1 MIPPML
7 PQSLKITPRL
17 DRWIRFNADR
27 TVTVFSGKVELGQGI
42 ETAIAQIAAEEL
54 NVALER
60 LSLVAG
66 DTTQSPDE
74 WYTAGSQSIEI
85 GGTAM
90 RLACAE
96 VRNLFLEAAAR
107 ELEVNVAELRVR
119 DGTIEVAGTDLRT
132 NYWDLAPRISLARDA
147 TGAVAP
153 KAPAEHWTVGKSVA
167 RRDLRA
173 KVTGAA
179 YVHDLE
185 LPGMVFGRV
194 LRPPSYSASLAAF
207 DASTIRAMPG
217 VVAVM
222 VNGSFIG
229 LCAEREEQAVSAI
242 QAARAA
248 ASWLEESLLPSI
260 TEVHDLLPALPSVRS
275 LVHRQGETSVT
286 RSLRRLEAS
295 YSKPYIAH
303 ASIGPSCALARYE
316 GGKLTIW
323 SHTQGSHFLRSQIAQ
338 VIGAAPAEVEV
349 IHKDGAGC
357 YGHNGADDVALDA
370 ALLAR
375 ACARPVLVQWT
386 REDELAWS
394 PYGSA
399 MVVRVAASLDA
410 TGRVVDWQHE
420 IWSHTHI
427 KRPGWGEG
435 VNLLAAWHMDPPFPV
450 PPAKDVP
457 QPTGGAD
464 RNAIPLYD
472 FPAQEISYNF
482 IADMPLRVSALRS
495 LGAFAN
501 VFAIESFMD
510 ELAAST
516 NTDAIAF
523 RLRHLK
529 DARAREVIETVA
541 KAARWTTEEKKGDA
555 TRGRGLGFGR
565 YKNRGA
571 YCAVIAEVEVA
582 ESLRVKRVVAAVD
595 AGQVVNPNGLT
606 NQIEGGIVQAISWTL
621 KEQVLWD
628 RDRVLSR
635 SWESYPILRFDET
648 PEVEVLILS
657 RPGEPALGVGECAA
671 GPTAAAIANALF
683 NAMGVRARDLP
694 LTPDRIASA
703 IAQSD
708 AGEPRA

>member
-1 MIPPML
+1 MIARTL
-7 PQSLKITPRL
+7 PQSLKTTPRL
-17 DRWIRFNADR
+17 DRWVRFNADR

-42 ETAIAQIAAEEL
+42 ETAIAQIAADEL
-54 NVALER
+54 DVALER

-85 GGTAM
+85 GGMAM

-96 VRNLFLEAAAR
+96 VRSLFLEAAAR
-107 ELEVNVAELRVR
+107 ELEVSVAELRVH

-132 NYWDLAPRISLARDA
+132 SYWNLAPRVSLVRDA
-147 TGAVAP
+147 TGGAEP
-153 KAPAEHWTVGKSVA
+153 KSPAQYGLVGKSA
-167 RRDLRA
+167 RRRDLRA

-179 YVHDLE
+179 YVHDME
-185 LPGMVFGRV
+185 IPGMVFGRV
-194 LRPPSYSASLAAF
+194 LRPPSYSATLAAF
-207 DASTIRAMPG
+207 DASAIRAMLG
-217 VVAVM
+217 VVAVI
-222 VNGSFIG
+222 VSGNFIA
-229 LCAEREEQAVSAI
+229 LCAEREEQAVNAL
-242 QAARAA
+242 QAARRA
-248 ASWLEESLLPSI
+248 ASWLEEPLLPST
-260 TEVHDLLPALPSVRS
+260 TEVRDFLPALPSVRS
-275 LVHRQGETSVT
+275 IVHRQGGTSIADSVQH
-286 RSLRRLEAS
+286 LEAR

-303 ASIGPSCALARYE
+303 ASIGPSCALARYNR
-316 GGKLTIW
+316 GKLTIW
-323 SHTQGSHFLRSQIAQ
+323 SHTQGSHHLRGQIAQ
-338 VIGAAPAEVEV
+338 VMGVAPADVEV
-349 IHKDGAGC
+349 IHTDGAGC

-375 ACARPVLVQWT
+375 ACARPVQVQWT

-394 PYGSA
+394 PCGSA

-410 TGRVVDWQHE
+410 TGQVVDWQHE

-435 VNLLAAWHMDPPFPV
+435 INLLAAWHMDPPFPV

-472 FPAQEISYNF
+472 FQVQDISYNF

-510 ELAAST
+510 ELAAAT
-516 NTDAIAF
+516 NTDAIEF

-541 KAARWTTEEKKGDA
+541 KAARWTNDGKGNA
-555 TRGRGLGFGR
+555 TRGRGLGFAR
-565 YKNRGA
+565 YKNRSA
-571 YCAVIAEVEVA
+571 YCAVIAEVEVG
-582 ESLRVKRVVAAVD
+582 ETLRVKRVVAAVD
-595 AGQVVNPNGLT
+595 AGQVVNPDGLT

-628 RDRVLSR
+628 RERVLSR

-648 PEVEVLILS
+648 PEVEVIILS
-657 RPGEPALGVGECAA
+657 RPGEPGLGVGECAA

-683 NAMGVRARDLP
+683 NALGVRARDLP
-694 LTPDRIASA
+694 LTPDRIA
-703 IAQSD
+703 D
-708 AGEPRA
+708 EMD

>member
-1 MIPPML
+1 MNPLAL
-7 PQSLKITPRL
+7 PQSLKTTPRL
-17 DRWIRFNADR
+17 DRWVRFNADN

-42 ETAIAQIAAEEL
+42 ETAIAQIAADEL
-54 NVALER
+54 DVALER
-60 LSLVAG
+60 LTLVAG

-85 GGTAM
+85 GGMAM

-96 VRNLFLEAAAR
+96 VRSLFLEAAAR
-107 ELEVNVAELRVR
+107 ELEVTVATLRVR

-132 NYWDLAPRISLARDA
+132 TYWNLAPRLNLARDA
-147 TGAVAP
+147 TGGAP
-153 KAPAEHWTVGKSVA
+153 PKLPDQHGLVGKSA
-167 RRDLRA
+167 PRRDLRA

-185 LPGMVFGRV
+185 IPGMVFGRV
-194 LRPPSYSASLAAF
+194 LRPPSYSARLEAF
-207 DASTIRAMPG
+207 DASAIRTLPG
-217 VVAVM
+217 VVAVI
-222 VNGSFIG
+222 VSGNFVG
-229 LCAEREEQAVSAI
+229 LCAEREEQAVGAL
-242 QAARAA
+242 QAARRA
-248 ASWLEESLLPSI
+248 ASWLEEPLLPST
-260 TEVHDLLPALPSVRS
+260 TEVRDFLPALPSVRS
-275 LVHRQGETSVT
+275 IVHRQGETSIADSVQH
-286 RSLRRLEAS
+286 REAH

-303 ASIGPSCALARYE
+303 ASIGPSCALARYDR
-316 GGKLTIW
+316 GKLTIW
-323 SHTQGSHFLRSQIAQ
+323 SHTQGSHHLRSQIAQ
-338 VIGAAPAEVEV
+338 VLGVAPADVEV
-349 IHKDGAGC
+349 IHQDGAGC

-375 ACARPVLVQWT
+375 ACARPVQVQWT

-394 PYGSA
+394 PCGSA

-410 TGRVVDWQHE
+410 KGRIVDWQHE

-435 VNLLAAWHMDPPFPV
+435 INLLAAWHMDPSFPV

-464 RNAIPLYD
+464 RNSIPLYD
-472 FPAQEISYNF
+472 FQAQEISYNF

-510 ELAAST
+510 ELAAAT
-516 NTDAIAF
+516 NTDAIEF

-529 DARAREVIETVA
+529 DARAREVIEAVA
-541 KAARWTTEEKKGDA
+541 KAARWTTGEKGNP
-555 TRGRGLGFGR
+555 TRGRGVSFAR
-565 YKNRGA
+565 YKNRSA
-571 YCAVIAEVEVA
+571 YCAVIAEVEVG
-582 ESLRVKRVVAAVD
+582 ETLRVKRVIAAVD
-595 AGQVVNPNGLT
+595 AGQVVNPDGLT

-621 KEQVLWD
+621 KEKVLWD

-657 RPGEPALGVGECAA
+657 RPAEPGLGVGECAA
-671 GPTAAAIANALF
+671 GPTAAAVANALY
-683 NAMGVRARDLP
+683 NALGVRVRDLP
-694 LTPDRIASA
+694 LTPDRIAHEM
-703 IAQSD
+703 D
-708 AGEPRA
+708 

>member
-1 MIPPML
+1 MKPSVL
-7 PQSLKITPRL
+7 PQSLKTTPRL
-17 DRWIRFNADR
+17 DRWVRFNADR

-42 ETAIAQIAAEEL
+42 ETAIAQIAADEL
-54 NVALER
+54 DVGLER
-60 LSLVAG
+60 LTLVAG

-96 VRNLFLEAAAR
+96 VRSLFLEAAAR
-107 ELEVNVAELRVR
+107 ELEVNVAELRIR
-119 DGTIEVAGTDLRT
+119 DGTIEVAGTDLRAS
-132 NYWDLAPRISLARDA
+132 YWDLAPRVSLDRDV
-147 TGAVAP
+147 TGAAPP
-153 KAPAEHWTVGKSVA
+153 KAPAQQSLVGTSA
-167 RRDLRA
+167 PRRDLRA
-173 KVTGAA
+173 KITGAA

-194 LRPPSYSASLAAF
+194 LRPPSYSAKVVAF
-207 DASTIRAMPG
+207 DADTIRAMPG

-222 VNGSFIG
+222 VSGNFIG
-229 LCAEREEQAVSAI
+229 VCAEREEQALKAL
-242 QAARAA
+242 QAARHAA
-248 ASWLEESLLPSI
+248 TWVEEPMLPST
-260 TEVHDLLPALPSVRS
+260 TEVRDFLPTMPSVRS
-275 LVHRQGETSVT
+275 LVHRQGATSIPGSMQ
-286 RSLRRLEAS
+286 RYEAS
-295 YSKPYIAH
+295 YSKPFIAH
-303 ASIGPSCALARYE
+303 ASIGPSCALARYDH
-316 GGKLTIW
+316 GKLTIW
-323 SHTQGSHFLRSQIAQ
+323 SHTQGSHFLRGQIAE
-338 VIGAAPAEVEV
+338 VMGVAADDVEV

-375 ACARPVLVQWT
+375 ACARPVLVQWA

-427 KRPGWGEG
+427 KRPGWGDG
-435 VNLLAAWHMDPPFPV
+435 INLLAAWHMDPPFPV

-457 QPTGGAD
+457 QPNGGGD

-472 FPAQEISYNF
+472 FQAQEISYNF
-482 IADMPLRVSALRS
+482 IAEMPLRVSALRT
-495 LGAFAN
+495 LGAFGN

-510 ELAAST
+510 ELAVAT
-516 NTDAIAF
+516 NTDAIEF

-541 KAARWTTEEKKGDA
+541 KAARWTTGEKGDG
-555 TRGRGLGFGR
+555 TRGRGMGFAR
-565 YKNRGA
+565 YKNRSA
-571 YCAVIAEVEVA
+571 YCAVIAEVEVGEA
-582 ESLRVKRVVAAVD
+582 LRVKRVVAAVD
-595 AGQVVNPNGLT
+595 AGQVVNPDGLT
-606 NQIEGGIVQAISWTL
+606 NQIEGGMIQAISWTL

-628 RDRVLSR
+628 RDRVLAR

-648 PEVEVLILS
+648 PEVEVVILNQQ
-657 RPGEPALGVGECAA
+657 GEPGLGIGECAA
-671 GPTAAAIANALF
+671 GPTAAAVANALF
-683 NAMGVRARDLP
+683 NAIGVRARHLP
-694 LTPDRIASA
+694 LTPDRIA
-703 IAQSD
+703 
-708 AGEPRA
+708 RAME

>member
-1 MIPPML
+1 MIPTML
-7 PQSLKITPRL
+7 PQSLKTTPRL
-17 DRWIRFNADR
+17 DRWVRFNADN

-54 NVALER
+54 DVALER
-60 LSLVAG
+60 ITLVAG

-85 GGTAM
+85 GAMAM
-90 RLACAE
+90 RLSCAE
-96 VRNLFLEAAAR
+96 VRSLLLEAAAS
-107 ELEVNVAELRVR
+107 ELEVNVAELRVH
-119 DGTIEVAGTDLRT
+119 DGTVDVAGTDLRT
-132 NYWDLAPRISLARDA
+132 SYWNLAPRVSLDRDA
-147 TGAVAP
+147 TGAAP
-153 KAPAEHWTVGKSVA
+153 PKVPAQHWLVGKSA
-167 RRDLRA
+167 RRRDLRA
-173 KVTGAA
+173 KITGAA

-194 LRPPSYSASLAAF
+194 LRPPSYSAKLAAF
-207 DASTIRAMPG
+207 DASEIRAMPG
-217 VVAVM
+217 VVAV
-222 VNGSFIG
+222 VVSGNFIG
-229 LCAEREEQAVSAI
+229 LCAEREEQAVSAL
-242 QAARAA
+242 QAARRA
-248 ASWLEESLLPSI
+248 ASWLEEPLLSSS
-260 TEVHDLLPALPSVRS
+260 TEVRDFLPALPSVRS
-275 LVHRQGETSVT
+275 IVHRQGETFITDSVQH
-286 RSLRRLEAS
+286 LEAR

-303 ASIGPSCALARYE
+303 ASIGPSCALARYDR
-316 GGKLTIW
+316 GKLTIW
-323 SHTQGSHFLRSQIAQ
+323 SHTQGSHFLRGQIAQ
-338 VIGAAPAEVEV
+338 VLGVASNDVEV

-386 REDELAWS
+386 REDELAWA

-410 TGRVVDWQHE
+410 TGRILDWQHE

-472 FPAQEISYNF
+472 FPVQEISYNF

-510 ELAAST
+510 ELAAAT
-516 NTDAIAF
+516 NTDAIEF

-529 DARAREVIETVA
+529 DARAREVIEAVA
-541 KAARWTTEEKKGDA
+541 KAARWMTGEKGNP
-555 TRGRGLGFGR
+555 TRGRGMAFAR
-565 YKNRGA
+565 YKNRSA
-571 YCAVIAEVEVA
+571 YCAVIAEVEVGKT
-582 ESLRVKRVVAAVD
+582 LRVKRVVAAVD
-595 AGQVVNPNGLT
+595 AGQVVNPDGLT
-606 NQIEGGIVQAISWTL
+606 NQIEGGIVQAISWAL

-648 PEVEVLILS
+648 PEVDVLILS
-657 RPGEPALGVGECAA
+657 RPGEPGLGVGECAA
-671 GPTAAAIANALF
+671 GPTAAAVANALF

-694 LTPDRIASA
+694 LTPDRIAHA
-703 IAQSD
+703 MD
-708 AGEPRA
+708 

>member
-1 MIPPML
+1 ML
-7 PQSLKITPRL
+7 PQSLKTTPRL
-17 DRWIRFNADR
+17 DRWVCFNADH

-42 ETAIAQIAAEEL
+42 ETAIAQIAADEL
-54 NVALER
+54 DVALER

-85 GGTAM
+85 GGMAM

-96 VRNLFLEAAAR
+96 VRSLFLEAAAR
-107 ELEVNVAELRVR
+107 ELEVNVGELRVR

-132 NYWDLAPRISLARDA
+132 SYWSLAPRVSLARDA
-147 TGAVAP
+147 TGAPAP
-153 KAPAEHWTVGKSVA
+153 KVPSRLRVVGESTP

-173 KVTGAA
+173 KITGAA

-194 LRPPSYSASLAAF
+194 LRPPSYSARLVAF
-207 DASTIRAMPG
+207 DAAAIRAMPG

-222 VNGSFIG
+222 VSGNFIG
-229 LCAEREEQAVSAI
+229 LCAEREEQAVSALA
-242 QAARAA
+242 AARGG
-248 ASWLEESLLPSI
+248 ASWMEEPVLPST
-260 TEVHDLLPALPSVRS
+260 TEVRDFLPALPSVRS
-275 LVHRQGETSVT
+275 LVHRHGEAPVAGAV
-286 RSLRRLEAS
+286 RRLES
-295 YSKPYIAH
+295 VYSRPYIAH
-303 ASIGPSCALARYE
+303 ASIGPSCALARYDR
-316 GGKLTIW
+316 GKLTIW
-323 SHTQGSHFLRSQIAQ
+323 SHTQGSHFLLGQIAQ
-338 VIGAAPAEVEV
+338 VIGVAAADIAV
-349 IHKDGAGC
+349 IHKDGPGC

-399 MVVRVAASLDA
+399 MVVRVAASLGE
-410 TGRVVDWQHE
+410 TGRIIDWQHE

-427 KRPGWGEG
+427 RRPGWGEG
-435 VNLLAAWHMDPPFPV
+435 VNLLAAWHMDLPFPV

-472 FPAQEISYNF
+472 FPSQEIGYNF

-510 ELAAST
+510 ELAAASD
-516 NTDAIAF
+516 TDAIEF

-529 DARAREVIETVA
+529 DARAREVIETAA
-541 KAARWTTEEKKGDA
+541 KAARWTPGERGDG
-555 TRGRGLGFGR
+555 TRGRGVGFAR
-565 YKNRGA
+565 YKNRSA
-571 YCAVIAEVEVA
+571 YCAVIAEVEVGEA
-582 ESLRVKRVVAAVD
+582 LRVTRVVAAVD
-595 AGQVVNPNGLT
+595 AGQVINPDGLT

-635 SWESYPILRFDET
+635 SWESYPILRFDEA
-648 PEVEVLILS
+648 PDVEVLILS
-657 RPGEPALGVGECAA
+657 RPEEPALGVGECAA
-671 GPTAAAIANALF
+671 GPTAAALANALF
-683 NAMGVRARDLP
+683 NAMGVRVRDLP
-694 LTPDRIASA
+694 LIPDRIAHA
-703 IAQSD
+703 M
-708 AGEPRA
+708 E

>member
-1 MIPPML
+1 MIAPTL
-7 PQSLKITPRL
+7 PQSLRTTPRL
-17 DRWIRFNADR
+17 DRWVRFNADR
-27 TVTVFSGKVELGQGI
+27 TVSVFSGKVELGQGI

-54 NVALER
+54 DVALER

-85 GGTAM
+85 GGMAM

-96 VRNLFLEAAAR
+96 VRSLFLEAAAR
-107 ELEVNVAELRVR
+107 ELEVNAAELRVS

-132 NYWDLAPRISLARDA
+132 SYWDLAPRVSLARDA
-147 TGAVAP
+147 TGATPP
-153 KAPAEHWTVGKSVA
+153 KAPAQHWLVGKSA
-167 RRDLRA
+167 PRRDLRA
-173 KVTGAA
+173 KVTGSA

-194 LRPPSYSASLAAF
+194 LRPPSYSAKLTAF

-217 VVAVM
+217 VIAVM
-222 VNGSFIG
+222 ASGNFIA
-229 LCAEREEQAVSAI
+229 LCAEREEQAVNALG
-242 QAARAA
+242 AARRA
-248 ASWLEESLLPSI
+248 ASWRDEPLAPSTTEVRDFLPGLPS
-260 TEVHDLLPALPSVRS
+260 ARS
-275 LVHRQGETSVT
+275 IVHRQGESSIAGPVQ
-286 RSLRRLEAS
+286 RFEAI

-303 ASIGPSCALARYE
+303 ASIGPSCALARYDH
-316 GGKLTIW
+316 GKLTIW
-323 SHTQGSHFLRSQIAQ
+323 SHTQGSHHLRGQIAQ
-338 VIGAAPAEVEV
+338 VMGVASADVEV

-375 ACARPVLVQWT
+375 ACGRPVLVQWT

-410 TGRVVDWQHE
+410 TGRIIDWQHE

-427 KRPGWGEG
+427 KRPGWGDG
-435 VNLLAAWHMDPPFPV
+435 INLLAAWHLDPPFPV

-482 IADMPLRVSALRS
+482 IAEMPLRVSALRS

-501 VFAIESFMD
+501 IFAIESFMD

-516 NTDAIAF
+516 NADPIEF

-529 DARAREVIETVA
+529 DARAREVIEALA
-541 KAARWTTEEKKGDA
+541 KTARWTAGEKGNA
-555 TRGRGLGFGR
+555 ARGRGFGFAR
-565 YKNRGA
+565 YKNRSA
-571 YCAVIAEVEVA
+571 YCGVIAEVEVG
-582 ESLRVKRVVAAVD
+582 ETLRVKRVIAAVD
-595 AGQVVNPNGLT
+595 AGQVVNPDGLT

-628 RDRVLSR
+628 RHRVLSR

-657 RPGEPALGVGECAA
+657 RPGEPGLGVGECAA
-671 GPTAAAIANALF
+671 GPTAAAVANALF
-683 NAMGVRARDLP
+683 VAMSVRARDLP
-694 LTPDRIASA
+694 LTPDRIA
-703 IAQSD
+703 
-708 AGEPRA
+708 RAME